1 VARGAPLNLAFNMP
15 ASRPQLKALT
25 GLRYFAALAVLLFH
39 YGRVAHLPWLFFSF
53 GHQAV
58 SLFFILSGL
67 VLTYAYHET
76 LAGRSINWKGFMNR
90 RLARIIPL
98 HVVSF
103 LFATYVYWDLE
114 PKGAAA
120 ISWLAN
126 FLCVQIY
133 WPAASIALHW
143 NAPSWSIS
151 CELFF
156 YALFPLLFI
165 WLNSVRKLI
174 SVIVV
179 AYAVEALLY
188 IAAAAC
194 LSHGLHADGSVMG
207 FRNVDNAFTN
217 ILPLVPVIRLG
228 EFVIGICLGLLIVH
242 RRANLFRDSRALR
255 DAVVVLALVGAVVLQ
270 RIHLEKWGSIAL
282 HAGDYLLYVPL
293 FALLIVALASGRTI
307 LSAILE
313 NPVIVL
319 LGEASYSLYLLHYPL
334 GEVLLG
340 SRSPWQYFIAFVCA
354 NLLAVASFWYV
365 ERPLMNLW
373 RGRMRQPPVAQTALE
388 QSQF

>member
-1 VARGAPLNLAFNMP
+1 MP

-53 GHQAV
+53 GRQAV

-67 VLTYAYHET
+67 VLTYAYHDT
-76 LAGRSINWKGFMNR
+76 LANRSINWKNFMNR
-90 RLARIIPL
+90 RFARIVPL

-103 LFATYVYWDLE
+103 LFATYVYWNLE
-114 PKGAAA
+114 PKSTAVV
-120 ISWLAN
+120 SWLAN
-126 FLCVQIY
+126 FFCVQIY

-156 YALFPLLFI
+156 YALFPLIFI
-165 WLNSVRKLI
+165 GLNSARKLI
-174 SVIVV
+174 STIVA

-188 IAAAAC
+188 IAAAAYI
-194 LSHGLHADGSVMG
+194 SHGLHAHGSLMG
-207 FRNVDNAFTN
+207 FTNVDNALTN

-228 EFVIGICLGLLIVH
+228 EFAMGVCLGLLIV
-242 RRANLFRDSRALR
+242 RRQANLFRNSRALR
-255 DAVVVLALVGAVVLQ
+255 DAAVVVALIGTIVLQ
-270 RIHLEKWGSIAL
+270 KIPLAKFGAIVL

-293 FALLIVALASGRTI
+293 FAVLILALASGRTMF
-307 LSAILE
+307 SFILE
-313 NPVIVL
+313 NPVVVL

-340 SRSPWQYFIAFVCA
+340 NRSSWRYLIAFVCA

-373 RGRMRQPPVAQTALE
+373 RERMRRPAIPSNVYPAR
-388 QSQF
+388 

>member
-1 VARGAPLNLAFNMP
+1 MP

-39 YGRVAHLPWLFFSF
+39 YGRVAHFPWLFFSF
-53 GHQAV
+53 GRQAV

-67 VLTYAYHET
+67 VLTYAYHDA
-76 LAGRSINWKGFMNR
+76 LANRSINWKGFMNR

-103 LFATYVYWDLE
+103 LFATYVYWNLE
-114 PKGAAA
+114 PKSTAA

-126 FLCVQIY
+126 FFCVQIY
-133 WPAASIALHW
+133 WPSASIALHW

-165 WLNSVRKLI
+165 WLNSARRLI
-174 SVIVV
+174 TTVV
-179 AYAVEALLY
+179 AAFAAEVPLY
-188 IAAAAC
+188 IAAAAYI
-194 LSHGLHADGSVMG
+194 SHDINTHGSLLG
-207 FRNVDNAFTN
+207 FTNVDNALTN
-217 ILPLVPVIRLG
+217 ILPLAPIIRLG
-228 EFVIGICLGLLIVH
+228 EFAIGICLGLLIV
-242 RRANLFRDSRALR
+242 RQRENRFRDSRALR
-255 DAVVVLALVGAVVLQ
+255 DAAVVIALVGAVVLQ
-270 RIHLEKWGSIAL
+270 KIHLEKWGSIAL

-293 FALLIVALASGRTI
+293 FALLILALASGRTI
-307 LSAILE
+307 LSVILE

-340 SRSPWQYFIAFVCA
+340 NRSPWQYFIAFLSA
-354 NLLAVASFWYV
+354 NLLAIASFWYV

-373 RGRMRQPPVAQTALE
+373 RGRMRRPVAQTPLE

>member
-1 VARGAPLNLAFNMP
+1 MAHGAPLNLAFNMP

-53 GHQAV
+53 GRQAV

-67 VLTYAYHET
+67 VLTYAYHEM
-76 LAGRSINWKGFMNR
+76 LVSRSINWKGFMNR

-103 LFATYVYWDLE
+103 LFATCVYWNLE
-114 PKGAAA
+114 PRSTAV

-126 FLCVQIY
+126 FFCLQIY

-156 YALFPLLFI
+156 YALFPPLFI
-165 WLNSVRKLI
+165 CLNSARRPI
-174 SVIVV
+174 TAIV
-179 AYAVEALLY
+179 AAFAVEALLY
-188 IAAAAC
+188 IAAAEYI
-194 LSHGLHADGSVMG
+194 SHGLHAHGSVMG
-207 FRNVDNAFTN
+207 FKNVDNAFTN

-228 EFVIGICLGLLIVH
+228 EFVIGICLGLLIVQ
-242 RRANLFRDSRALR
+242 RRANPFRNSRALR
-255 DAVVVLALVGAVVLQ
+255 DTAVVVALIGAIVLQ
-270 RIHLEKWGSIAL
+270 RIHLAKWGSIAL

-293 FALLIVALASGRTI
+293 FALLILTLASGRTM
-307 LSAILE
+307 LSVVLE

-340 SRSPWQYFIAFVCA
+340 SRSPWQYFFAFVCA
-354 NLLAVASFWYV
+354 NLLAVASFWCV

-373 RGRMRQPPVAQTALE
+373 RGRTHRPVV
-388 QSQF
+388 QSTVYPAR

>member
-1 VARGAPLNLAFNMP
+1 MP

-25 GLRYFAALAVLLFH
+25 GARYFAALAVLLFH
-39 YGRVAHLPWLFFSF
+39 YGRIAHLPWLFFSF
-53 GHQAV
+53 GRQAV

-67 VLTYAYHET
+67 VLTYAYHDT
-76 LAGRSINWKGFMNR
+76 LANRSINWRGFMNR
-90 RLARIIPL
+90 RLARIVPL

-103 LFATYVYWDLE
+103 LFATYVYCNLE
-114 PKGAAA
+114 PKSTAV

-126 FLCVQIY
+126 FFCVQIY

-165 WLNSVRKLI
+165 RLNSTGKLI
-174 SVIVV
+174 SILEA

-188 IAAAAC
+188 IAGATYM
-194 LSHGLHADGSVMG
+194 SHRLRDHGSLLG
-207 FRNVDNAFTN
+207 FTNIDNALTN
-217 ILPLVPVIRLG
+217 ILPLVPVIRLS
-228 EFVIGICLGLLIVH
+228 EFVMGICLGLLIV
-242 RRANLFRDSRALR
+242 RGQANPFRNSRVLR
-255 DAVVVLALVGAVVLQ
+255 DAAVVVTLAGAVILQ
-270 RIHLEKWGSIAL
+270 RMPLAKWGVIAQ

-293 FALLIVALASGRTI
+293 FALLILALASGRTI
-307 LSAILE
+307 VSFILE
-313 NPVIVL
+313 NPVVVL

-340 SRSPWQYFIAFVCA
+340 SRSAGHYVIAFAGA
-354 NLLAVASFWYV
+354 NLLAVASFWYI

-373 RGRMRQPPVAQTALE
+373 RGRMRQRVAQTPLQ

>member
-1 VARGAPLNLAFNMP
+1 MP

-39 YGRVAHLPWLFFSF
+39 YGRIAHLPWLFFSF
-53 GHQAV
+53 GRPAV

-67 VLTYAYHET
+67 VLVYAYHGAIANRAIT
-76 LAGRSINWKGFMNR
+76 WKAFMNR
-90 RLARIIPL
+90 RFARIVPL

-103 LFATYVYWDLE
+103 LFATYVYWNLE
-114 PKGAAA
+114 PKSTAV

-126 FLCVQIY
+126 FFCVQIY
-133 WPAASIALHW
+133 WPAASVALHW

-156 YALFPLLFI
+156 YALFPLLLV
-165 WLNSVRKLI
+165 WLNSARRLPA
-174 SVIVV
+174 IVMA
-179 AYAVEALLY
+179 AYALEVFLY
-188 IAAAAC
+188 IASAAC
-194 LSHGLHADGSVMG
+194 ISRAISTHGALWG
-207 FRNVDNAFTN
+207 FTNVDNALTN
-217 ILPLVPVIRLG
+217 ILPLAPVIRLG
-228 EFVIGICLGLLIVH
+228 EFIIGICLGLLIVR
-242 RRANLFRDSRALR
+242 RRANRFRESRILR
-255 DAVVVLALVGAVVLQ
+255 DAAVVAALVGAVVLQ
-270 RIHLEKWGSIAL
+270 RIHLARFGVIAA

-293 FALLIVALASGRTI
+293 FAFFILALASGRTM
-307 LSAILE
+307 LSFILE

-340 SRSPWQYFIAFVCA
+340 NRSPWQYLIAFLCA

-373 RGRMRQPPVAQTALE
+373 RRRMRPPVAQTPLE